1 MNVRIA
7 ILLVV
12 MNVVLAAGA
21 QTCVEAEPNQTI
33 ASATPITVGVPCSG
47 NVASTDASSIVIVYD
62 PQTQDGIEDVFR
74 LTLPSPARVNASLV
88 FGSGDLDLFLFV
100 VNGTTPSVI
109 AVSNSSSSSEGFT
122 TDTVL
127 PAGTYYLG
135 VSAFSGSSSY
145 VLTVQALSGVT
156 GAPNAPSNLTAT
168 AISPTSISLSWRDN
182 SANETGFIIE
192 QRNSSGVFVFV
203 RTVAANTTS
212 AIVDGLVGG
221 QTATFRVRAT
231 NASGDS
237 PFTNEAT
244 ATTPNTPAL
253 CTPTST
259 VVCLLDARFRVS
271 VAFRNQFANPPAP
284 GNFLGTKLVPG
295 SQNPDVGIFG
305 ISSPQAI
312 EVVVRIQ
319 DARPFGQNRFD
330 IYYGGLTDLEYTV
343 TVTDTLTGR
352 TAQYHNPPGVVGGG
366 VDRTGFP
373 AN

>member
-21 QTCVEAEPNQTI
+21 QTCVEAEPNQTT
-33 ASATPITVGVPCSG
+33 ASATPITIGVPCSG
-47 NVASTDASSIVIVYD
+47 NVSSSDAASIVIVYD
-62 PQTQDGIEDVFR
+62 PETQDGIEDVFR
-74 LTLPSPARVNASLV
+74 LTLPSPARVSANLA
-88 FGSGDLDLFLFV
+88 FASGDLDLFLFV
-100 VNGTTPSVI
+100 VNGTTVSVV
-109 AVSNSSSSSEGFT
+109 AVSNSSSSPEAFT

-145 VLTVQALSGVT
+145 VLTVQVQSGVA
-156 GAPNAPSNLTAT
+156 GAPNAPSNLTAS
-168 AISPTSISLSWRDN
+168 ALSSNSVRLDWRDN
-182 SANETGFIIE
+182 SGNESGFIIE
-192 QRNSSGVFVFV
+192 QRNSSGVFVVV
-203 RTVAANTTS
+203 RTVPANTTS
-212 AIVDGLVGG
+212 TTITGLAGG

-237 PFTNEAT
+237 PSSNEAT
-244 ATTPNTPAL
+244 ATTPSTPAL
-253 CTPTST
+253 CVPTST
-259 VVCLLDARFRVS
+259 VVCLLNDRFRVS
-271 VAFRNQFANPPAP
+271 VSFLNQFANPPAP
-284 GNFLGTKLVPG
+284 GDFLGTKLTPG
-295 SQNPDVGIFG
+295 PQNPDVGIFG

-352 TAQYHNPPGVVGGG
+352 TAAYHNPPGVVGGG

>member
-1 MNVRIA
+1 MRIA

-21 QTCVEAEPNQTI
+21 QTCVEAEPNQTT
-33 ASATPITVGVPCSG
+33 ASATPISLGVPCSG
-47 NVASTDASSIVIVYD
+47 NVSSSDASSIVIVYD
-62 PQTQDGIEDVFR
+62 PETQDGIEDVFR
-74 LTLPSPARVNASLV
+74 LTLPSPARVSASLA

-100 VNGTTPSVI
+100 VSGTTPGVV
-109 AVSNSSSSSEGFT
+109 AASNTSASPESFVT
-122 TDTVL
+122 ATVL

-145 VLTVQALSGVT
+145 VLTVQAQSGVA

-168 AISPTSISLSWRDN
+168 ATSSNSIRLDWRDN
-182 SANETGFIIE
+182 SDNESGFIIE
-192 QRNSSGVFVFV
+192 QRNSSGTFVFV
-203 RTVAANTTS
+203 RTVSANSTS
-212 AIVDGLVGG
+212 ATISGLVGG

-231 NASGDS
+231 NGSGDS
-237 PFTNEAT
+237 PFSNEAT
-244 ATTPNTPAL
+244 ATTPSTPSL
-253 CTPTST
+253 CIPTST
-259 VVCLLDARFRVS
+259 VVCLLNDRFRVS

-284 GNFLGTKLVPG
+284 GDFLGTKLTPG

-343 TVTDTLTGR
+343 TVTDTFNGR
-352 TAQYHNPPGVVGGG
+352 TATYHNPPGLVGGG